1 MSTLCR
7 LQVIILFAPQ
17 LYVTVLDTNEHR
29 PEFSESE
36 YKVEVAESAEVGTA
50 LLELH
55 ATDLDGT
62 DRVFYSLHTARSQA
76 SLELFRVDSMTGV
89 LSLAAPLDW

>member
-1 MSTLCR
+1 M
-7 LQVIILFAPQ
+7 
-17 LYVTVLDTNEHR
+17 LDTNEHR

-36 YKVEVAESAEVGTA
+36 YKVEVAESAEIGTS

-55 ATDLDGT
+55 ASDLDGT

-76 SLELFRVDSMTGV
+76 SLELFRVDSLTGV
-89 LSLAAPLDW
+89 LSLAAHLDW